1 MNNLIFNEETKQL
14 HSNLDKSDKNMTDLT
29 NNSQIEE
36 INKIENHIQEL
47 FHISV
52 PVLILEYNH
61 TSLTSNLI
69 KWDSEDLKEF
79 FFNFGKI
86 ELFEVNGMTTIVL
99 FKTFFEAYSAKE
111 FLMSSN
117 HISETSRTNFH
128 IKWYTQDYESMVS
141 ELMKERIKR
150 FTCGDIVENI
160 NMVMLNSSIDS
171 NTQMYPSSLKI
182 ENYSTNSVEH
192 YNNYTKFSLCPI
204 GRKEFN
210 EIMLGNKR
218 RSAFTYAN
226 ANNIPSAMTISNQTD
241 GNGNEFESNGE
252 KCFSNGK
259 FTCKF
264 WIQIESDI
272 DFQVAQ
278 RLVGAKGCNIKRI
291 IDFCSKG
298 ANGIYLADS
307 VKLRLRG
314 KGSGYKEGPY
324 NRGRNINNY
333 T

>member
-1 MNNLIFNEETKQL
+1 MINKNEKDPKSNENQMTDFPNDTQIQEETN
-14 HSNLDKSDKNMTDLT
+14 NLDK
-29 NNSQIEE
+29 QIKEQFN
-36 INKIENHIQEL
+36 I
-47 FHISV
+47 FV
-52 PVLILEYNH
+52 PILILEYNH

-69 KWDSEDLKEF
+69 KWDYEDLKEF
-79 FFNFGKI
+79 FSNFGKV
-86 ELFEVNGMTTIVL
+86 ELFEVNGINAIIL
-99 FKTFFEAYSAKE
+99 FDTFIDAFSAKE

-117 HISETSRTNFH
+117 NINEIARANFRV
-128 IKWYTQDYESMVS
+128 KWYSQEYEEMVS
-141 ELMKERIKR
+141 ELMKEKIKR

-160 NMVMLNSSIDS
+160 NMVMLNNTIDA
-171 NTQMYPSSLKI
+171 NTQMYPSSLKT

-192 YNNYTKFSLCPI
+192 YNLYTKFSLCPN

-218 RSAFTYAN
+218 RSVVAN
-226 ANNIPSAMTISNQTD
+226 ANNVPSAMTMSNQPD
-241 GNGNEFESNGE
+241 GNENECNGE
-252 KCFSNGK
+252 KCLSNGK
-259 FTCKF
+259 FTSKF
-264 WIQIESDI
+264 WIQIENDT

-298 ANGIYLADS
+298 THGIYLNDS

-324 NRGRNINNY
+324 YRGIFINILN
-333 T
+333 